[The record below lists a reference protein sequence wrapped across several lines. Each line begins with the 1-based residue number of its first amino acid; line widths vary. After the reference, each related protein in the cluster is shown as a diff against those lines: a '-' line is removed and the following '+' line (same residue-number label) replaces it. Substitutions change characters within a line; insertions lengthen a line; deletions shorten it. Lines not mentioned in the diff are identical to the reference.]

1 MFEISEY
8 SFFKYL
14 KIFLIIVIINLID
27 IRRSMRKPIVAIVG
41 KPNVGKS
48 TFFNKVAGSKISIV
62 EDIPGVTRDRIFANA
77 EWCGYKFQIVD
88 TGGLDFKKE
97 DEINKRIIEQ
107 ANLAIDI
114 ADVIVLFV
122 DGKEGLTASD
132 IEVSNHLRRAKA
144 PKIVAVN
151 KLDNY
156 EREKT
161 YEFYELG
168 LGDPIPI
175 SAEQSKGLG
184 DLLDEIVKY
193 LKKIES
199 SEDDNDVKIA
209 LVGKPNA
216 GKSSITNRL
225 LGEDRVVVSSIAG
238 TTRDAIDSP
247 FRWNNKNYC
256 LIDTAGLRRKSKI
269 EAGSIER
276 YSAIRSL
283 NAIERCDVAVLIIDA
298 NQGITEQDVKI
309 AGLIHEQGK
318 PSLIVINKWD
328 LIQDP
333 QTKRKE
339 FEKQLSNDL
348 AFMKYYVVLF
358 VSSQTGQRIGK
369 IMEMV
374 DMVLNNAKRE
384 VTMSLFNNVL
394 TNAITVTEPPSK
406 NGKRLKIIFGKQVG
420 VCPPTFNIYCND
432 SSLVE
437 NSYIRYLENSLRR
450 AFDFKGTPIKIQFKN
465 KNEK

>member
-1 MFEISEY
+1 M
-8 SFFKYL
+8 K
-14 KIFLIIVIINLID
+14 
-27 IRRSMRKPIVAIVG
+27 KPLVAIVG

-77 EWCGYKFQIVD
+77 EWCGYQFQIVD
-88 TGGLDFKKE
+88 TGGLDFNKD
-97 DEINKRIIEQ
+97 DEINKHIIEQ
-107 ANLAIDI
+107 ANLAIDL
-114 ADVIVLFV
+114 ADVIVFFV
-122 DGKEGLTASD
+122 DGKEGLTSSD
-132 IEVSNHLRRAKA
+132 MEVANHLRRAKA
-144 PKIVAVN
+144 PKIVVVN

-175 SAEQSKGLG
+175 SAEQSKGIG

-193 LKKIES
+193 LKKIENTDDD
-199 SEDDNDVKIA
+199 SEIKIA
-209 LVGKPNA
+209 IVGKPNA

-247 FRWNNKNYC
+247 FRWNGKDYC

-283 NAIERCDVAVLIIDA
+283 NAIERCDVAVLVIDA
-298 NQGITEQDVKI
+298 SQGITEQDVKI
-309 AGLIHEQGK
+309 AGLIHEQDK
-318 PSLIVINKWD
+318 PSVIVINKWD
-328 LIQDP
+328 LIENVESA
-333 QTKRKE
+333 RKE

-348 AFMKYYVVLF
+348 AFMKYYVLLF
-358 VSSQTGQRIGK
+358 VSSKTGQRVGK

-374 DMVLNNAKRE
+374 DMVLSNAKKE
-384 VTMSLFNNVL
+384 ISMSLFNNVL

-406 NGKRLKIIFGKQVG
+406 NGKRLKIIFGKQVA

-432 SSLVE
+432 SSLIE

>member
-1 MFEISEY
+1 M
-8 SFFKYL
+8 K
-14 KIFLIIVIINLID
+14 
-27 IRRSMRKPIVAIVG
+27 KPLVAIVG

-77 EWCGYKFQIVD
+77 EWCGYQFQIVD
-88 TGGLDFKKE
+88 TGGLDFNND
-97 DEINKRIIEQ
+97 DEINKHIIEQ
-107 ANLAIDI
+107 ANLAIDL
-114 ADVIVLFV
+114 ADVIVFFV
-122 DGKEGLTASD
+122 DGKEGLTSSD
-132 IEVSNHLRRAKA
+132 MEVANHLRRAKA

-175 SAEQSKGLG
+175 SAEQSKGIG

-193 LKKIES
+193 LKKIENTDDD
-199 SEDDNDVKIA
+199 SEIKIA
-209 LVGKPNA
+209 IVGKPNA

-247 FRWNNKNYC
+247 FRWNGKDYC

-283 NAIERCDVAVLIIDA
+283 NAIERCDVAVLVIDA
-298 NQGITEQDVKI
+298 SQGITEQDVKI

-318 PSLIVINKWD
+318 PSVIVINKWD
-328 LIQDP
+328 LIENAESA
-333 QTKRKE
+333 RKE

-348 AFMKYYVVLF
+348 AFMKYYVLLF
-358 VSSQTGQRIGK
+358 VSSKTGQRVGK

-374 DMVLNNAKRE
+374 DMVLSNAKKE
-384 VTMSLFNNVL
+384 ISMSLFNNVL

-406 NGKRLKIIFGKQVG
+406 NGKRLKIIFGKQVA

-432 SSLVE
+432 SSLIE

>member
-1 MFEISEY
+1 M
-8 SFFKYL
+8 K
-14 KIFLIIVIINLID
+14 
-27 IRRSMRKPIVAIVG
+27 KPLVAIVG

-88 TGGLDFKKE
+88 TGGLDFNKE

-107 ANLAIDI
+107 ANLAIDL
-114 ADVIVLFV
+114 ADVIVFFV
-122 DGKEGLTASD
+122 DGKEGMTASD
-132 IEVSNHLRRAKA
+132 MEVANHLRKAKA

-156 EREKT
+156 EKEKT

-168 LGDPIPI
+168 LGEPIPI
-175 SAEQSKGLG
+175 SAEQSKGIG

-193 LKKIES
+193 LKKIENS
-199 SEDDNDVKIA
+199 DDEKDIKIA

-216 GKSSITNRL
+216 GKSSITNKL
-225 LGEDRVVVSSIAG
+225 LGEDRVVVSSVAG
-238 TTRDAIDSP
+238 TTRDAIDTP
-247 FRWNNKNYC
+247 FRWNNKEYC

-269 EAGSIER
+269 EQGSIER
-276 YSAIRSL
+276 YSVIRSL
-283 NAIERCDVAVLIIDA
+283 NAIERCDVAVLVIDA
-298 NQGITEQDVKI
+298 SQGITEQDIKI

-318 PSLIVINKWD
+318 PSVIVINKWD
-328 LIQDP
+328 LIENKDKAKKQ
-333 QTKRKE
+333 
-339 FEKQLSNDL
+339 FEKQLDIDL

-358 VSSQTGQRIGK
+358 VSCETGQRINK
-369 IMEMV
+369 IMDTV
-374 DMVLNNAKRE
+374 DLVLNNSKRE
-384 VTMSLFNNVL
+384 ITMALFNNVL

-406 NGKRLKIIFGKQVG
+406 NGKRLKIIFGKQVST
-420 VCPPTFNIYCND
+420 CPPTFNIYCND
-432 SSLVE
+432 ASLVE
-437 NSYIRYLENSLRR
+437 NSYIRYIENSLRR

>member
-1 MFEISEY
+1 M
-8 SFFKYL
+8 K
-14 KIFLIIVIINLID
+14 
-27 IRRSMRKPIVAIVG
+27 KPLVAIVG

-77 EWCGYKFQIVD
+77 EWCGYSFQIVD
-88 TGGLDFKKE
+88 TGGLDFNKE

-107 ANLAIDI
+107 ANLAIDL
-114 ADVIVLFV
+114 ADVIVFFV

-132 IEVSNHLRRAKA
+132 MEVANHLRRAKA

-151 KLDNY
+151 KLDNF

-168 LGDPIPI
+168 LGEPIPI
-175 SAEQSKGLG
+175 SAEQSKGIG

-193 LKKIES
+193 LKKLNSTE
-199 SEDDNDVKIA
+199 EDNDIKIA

-216 GKSSITNRL
+216 GKSSITNKL
-225 LGEDRVVVSSIAG
+225 LGEDRVVVSSVAG

-247 FRWNNKNYC
+247 FKWNNKDYC

-269 EAGSIER
+269 EQGSIER
-276 YSAIRSL
+276 YSVIRSL
-283 NAIERCDVAVLIIDA
+283 NAIERCDVAVLVIDA
-298 NQGITEQDVKI
+298 SQGITEQDVKI

-318 PSLIVINKWD
+318 PSVIVINKWD
-328 LIQDP
+328 LVEN
-333 QTKRKE
+333 TEKARKE
-339 FEKQLSNDL
+339 FEKQLNDDL

-358 VSSQTGQRIGK
+358 VSCETGQRIGK
-369 IMEMV
+369 IMETV

-384 VTMSLFNNVL
+384 IPMALFNNVL

-406 NGKRLKIIFGKQVG
+406 NGKRLKIIFGKQVA

-432 SSLVE
+432 ASLVE

-450 AFDFKGTPIKIQFKN
+450 AFDFKGTPVKIQFKN
-465 KNEK
+465 KSDN

>member
-1 MFEISEY
+1 M
-8 SFFKYL
+8 K
-14 KIFLIIVIINLID
+14 
-27 IRRSMRKPIVAIVG
+27 KPLVAIVG

-77 EWCGYKFQIVD
+77 EWCGYSFQIVD
-88 TGGLDFKKE
+88 TGGLDFNKE

-107 ANLAIDI
+107 ANLAIDL
-114 ADVIVLFV
+114 ADVIVFFV

-132 IEVSNHLRRAKA
+132 MEVANHLRRAKA

-151 KLDNY
+151 KLDNF

-168 LGDPIPI
+168 LGEPIPL
-175 SAEQSKGLG
+175 SAEQSKGIG

-193 LKKIES
+193 LKKLNPTE
-199 SEDDNDVKIA
+199 EDNDIKIA

-216 GKSSITNRL
+216 GKSSITNKL
-225 LGEDRVVVSSIAG
+225 LGEDRVVVSSVAG

-247 FRWNNKNYC
+247 FKWNNKDYC

-269 EAGSIER
+269 EQGSIER
-276 YSAIRSL
+276 YSVIRSL
-283 NAIERCDVAVLIIDA
+283 NAIERCDVAVLVIDA
-298 NQGITEQDVKI
+298 SQGITEQDVKI

-318 PSLIVINKWD
+318 PSVIVINKWD
-328 LIQDP
+328 LVENAE
-333 QTKRKE
+333 KSRKE
-339 FEKQLSNDL
+339 FEKQLNDDL

-358 VSSQTGQRIGK
+358 VSCETGQRIGK
-369 IMEMV
+369 IMETV

-384 VTMSLFNNVL
+384 IPMALFNNVL

-406 NGKRLKIIFGKQVG
+406 NGKRLKIIFGKQVA

-432 SSLVE
+432 ASLVE

-450 AFDFKGTPIKIQFKN
+450 AFDFKGTPVKIQFKN
-465 KNEK
+465 KSDN

>member
-1 MFEISEY
+1 M
-8 SFFKYL
+8 K
-14 KIFLIIVIINLID
+14 
-27 IRRSMRKPIVAIVG
+27 KPLVAIVG

-77 EWCGYKFQIVD
+77 EWCGYQFQIVD
-88 TGGLDFKKE
+88 TGGLDFNKD

-107 ANLAIDI
+107 ANLAIDL
-114 ADVIVLFV
+114 ADVIVFFV
-122 DGKEGLTASD
+122 DGKEGLTSSD
-132 IEVSNHLRRAKA
+132 MEVANHLRRAKA

-175 SAEQSKGLG
+175 SAEQSKGIG

-193 LKKIES
+193 LKKIENTDDD
-199 SEDDNDVKIA
+199 SEIKIA
-209 LVGKPNA
+209 IVGKPNA

-247 FRWNNKNYC
+247 FRWNGKDYC

-283 NAIERCDVAVLIIDA
+283 NAIERCDVAVLVIDA
-298 NQGITEQDVKI
+298 SQGITEQDVKI
-309 AGLIHEQGK
+309 AGLIHEQDK
-318 PSLIVINKWD
+318 PSVIVINKWD
-328 LIQDP
+328 LIENAESA
-333 QTKRKE
+333 RKE

-348 AFMKYYVVLF
+348 AFMKYYVLLF
-358 VSSQTGQRIGK
+358 VSSKTGQRVGK

-374 DMVLNNAKRE
+374 DLVLSNAKKE
-384 VTMSLFNNVL
+384 ISMSLFNNVL
-394 TNAITVTEPPSK
+394 TNAIIVTEPPSK
-406 NGKRLKIIFGKQVG
+406 NGKRLKIIFGKQVA

-432 SSLVE
+432 SSLIE

>member
-1 MFEISEY
+1 M
-8 SFFKYL
+8 K
-14 KIFLIIVIINLID
+14 
-27 IRRSMRKPIVAIVG
+27 KPLVAIVG

-88 TGGLDFKKE
+88 TGGLDFNKE

-107 ANLAIDI
+107 ANLAIEL
-114 ADVIVLFV
+114 ADVIVFFV
-122 DGKEGLTASD
+122 DGKEGMTAGD
-132 IEVSNHLRRAKA
+132 MEIANHLRRAKA

-151 KLDNY
+151 KLDNF
-156 EREKT
+156 EKEKI

-168 LGDPIPI
+168 LGDPVPI
-175 SAEQSKGLG
+175 SAEQGKGMG

-193 LKKIES
+193 LKKLDS
-199 SEDDNDVKIA
+199 TEDDKDIKIA

-238 TTRDAIDSP
+238 TTRDAIDTP
-247 FRWNNKNYC
+247 FKWNNKDYC

-269 EAGSIER
+269 ESSSIER
-276 YSAIRSL
+276 YSVIRSL
-283 NAIERCDVAVLIIDA
+283 NAIERCDVAILVIDA
-298 NQGITEQDVKI
+298 SQGITEQDVKI

-318 PSLIVINKWD
+318 PSVIVINKWD
-328 LIQDP
+328 LIED
-333 QTKRKE
+333 KDVARKK
-339 FEKQLSNDL
+339 FEKQLSDDL
-348 AFMKYYVVLF
+348 AFMKYYVAIF
-358 VSSQTGQRIGK
+358 VSCETGQRLGK
-369 IMEMV
+369 IMETV
-374 DMVLNNAKRE
+374 DVVLNNSRRE
-384 VTMSLFNNVL
+384 IPMALFNNVL

-406 NGKRLKIIFGKQVG
+406 NGKKLKIIFGQQVSIS
-420 VCPPTFNIYCND
+420 PPTFNIYCND

-465 KNEK
+465 KNDK

>member
-1 MFEISEY
+1 M
-8 SFFKYL
+8 K
-14 KIFLIIVIINLID
+14 
-27 IRRSMRKPIVAIVG
+27 KPLVAIVG

-77 EWCGYKFQIVD
+77 EWCGYSFQIVD
-88 TGGLDFKKE
+88 TGGLDFNKE

-107 ANLAIDI
+107 ANLAIDL
-114 ADVIVLFV
+114 ADVIVFFV

-132 IEVSNHLRRAKA
+132 MEVANHLRRAKA

-151 KLDNY
+151 KLDNF

-168 LGDPIPI
+168 LGEPIPI
-175 SAEQSKGLG
+175 SAEQSKGIG

-193 LKKIES
+193 LEKLNPTE
-199 SEDDNDVKIA
+199 EDNDIKIA

-216 GKSSITNRL
+216 GKSSITNKL
-225 LGEDRVVVSSIAG
+225 LGEDRVVVSSVAG

-247 FRWNNKNYC
+247 FKWNNKDYC

-269 EAGSIER
+269 EQGSIER
-276 YSAIRSL
+276 YSVIRSL
-283 NAIERCDVAVLIIDA
+283 NAIERCDVAVLVIDA
-298 NQGITEQDVKI
+298 SQGITEQDVKI

-318 PSLIVINKWD
+318 PSVIVINKWD
-328 LIQDP
+328 LVENAE
-333 QTKRKE
+333 KSRKE
-339 FEKQLSNDL
+339 FEKQLNDDL

-358 VSSQTGQRIGK
+358 VSCETGQRIGK
-369 IMEMV
+369 IMETV

-384 VTMSLFNNVL
+384 IPMALFNNVL

-406 NGKRLKIIFGKQVG
+406 NGKRLKIIFGKQVA

-432 SSLVE
+432 ASLVE

-450 AFDFKGTPIKIQFKN
+450 AFDFKGTPVKIQFKN
-465 KNEK
+465 KSDN

>member
-1 MFEISEY
+1 M
-8 SFFKYL
+8 K
-14 KIFLIIVIINLID
+14 
-27 IRRSMRKPIVAIVG
+27 KPLVAIVG

-77 EWCGYKFQIVD
+77 EWCGYSFQIVD
-88 TGGLDFKKE
+88 TGGLDFNKE

-107 ANLAIDI
+107 ANLAIDL
-114 ADVIVLFV
+114 ADVIVFFV

-132 IEVSNHLRRAKA
+132 MEVANHLRRAKA

-151 KLDNY
+151 KLDNF

-168 LGDPIPI
+168 LGEPIPI
-175 SAEQSKGLG
+175 SAEQSKGIG

-193 LKKIES
+193 LKKLNPTE
-199 SEDDNDVKIA
+199 EDNDIKIA

-216 GKSSITNRL
+216 GKSSITNKL
-225 LGEDRVVVSSIAG
+225 LGEDRVVVSSVAG

-247 FRWNNKNYC
+247 FKWNNKDYC

-269 EAGSIER
+269 EQGSIER
-276 YSAIRSL
+276 YSVIRSL
-283 NAIERCDVAVLIIDA
+283 NAIERCDVAVLVIDA
-298 NQGITEQDVKI
+298 SQGITEQDVKI

-318 PSLIVINKWD
+318 PSVIVINKWD
-328 LIQDP
+328 LVENAE
-333 QTKRKE
+333 KSRKE
-339 FEKQLSNDL
+339 FEKQLNDDL

-358 VSSQTGQRIGK
+358 VSCETGQRIGK
-369 IMEMV
+369 IMETV

-384 VTMSLFNNVL
+384 IPMALFNNVL

-406 NGKRLKIIFGKQVG
+406 NGKRLKIIFGKQVA

-432 SSLVE
+432 ASLVD

-450 AFDFKGTPIKIQFKN
+450 AFDFKGTPVKIQFKN
-465 KNEK
+465 KSDN

>member
-1 MFEISEY
+1 M
-8 SFFKYL
+8 K
-14 KIFLIIVIINLID
+14 
-27 IRRSMRKPIVAIVG
+27 KPLVAIVG

-77 EWCGYKFQIVD
+77 EWCGYQFQIVD
-88 TGGLDFKKE
+88 TGGLDFNKD
-97 DEINKRIIEQ
+97 DEINKHIIEQ
-107 ANLAIDI
+107 ANLAIDL
-114 ADVIVLFV
+114 ADVIVFFV
-122 DGKEGLTASD
+122 DGKEGLTSSD
-132 IEVSNHLRRAKA
+132 MEVANHLRRAKA

-175 SAEQSKGLG
+175 SAEQSKGIG

-193 LKKIES
+193 LKKIENTDDD
-199 SEDDNDVKIA
+199 SEIKIA
-209 LVGKPNA
+209 IVGKPNA

-247 FRWNNKNYC
+247 FRWNGKDYC

-283 NAIERCDVAVLIIDA
+283 NAIERCDVAVLVIDA
-298 NQGITEQDVKI
+298 SQGITEQDVKI

-318 PSLIVINKWD
+318 PSVIVINKWD
-328 LIQDP
+328 LIENAESA
-333 QTKRKE
+333 RKE

-348 AFMKYYVVLF
+348 AFMKYYVLLF
-358 VSSQTGQRIGK
+358 VSSKTGQRVGK

-374 DMVLNNAKRE
+374 DLVLSNAKKE
-384 VTMSLFNNVL
+384 ISMSLFNNVL

-406 NGKRLKIIFGKQVG
+406 NGKRLKIIFGKQVA

-432 SSLVE
+432 SSLIE

>member
-1 MFEISEY
+1 M
-8 SFFKYL
+8 K
-14 KIFLIIVIINLID
+14 
-27 IRRSMRKPIVAIVG
+27 KPLVAIVG

-77 EWCGYKFQIVD
+77 EWCGYSFQIVD
-88 TGGLDFKKE
+88 TGGLDFNKE

-107 ANLAIDI
+107 ANLAIDL
-114 ADVIVLFV
+114 ADVIVFFV

-132 IEVSNHLRRAKA
+132 MEVANHLRRAKA

-151 KLDNY
+151 KLDNF

-168 LGDPIPI
+168 LGEPIPI
-175 SAEQSKGLG
+175 SAEQSKGIG

-193 LKKIES
+193 LKKLNPTE
-199 SEDDNDVKIA
+199 EDNDIKIA

-216 GKSSITNRL
+216 GKSSITNKL
-225 LGEDRVVVSSIAG
+225 LGEDRVVVSSVAG

-247 FRWNNKNYC
+247 FKWNNKDYC

-269 EAGSIER
+269 EQGSIER
-276 YSAIRSL
+276 YSVIRSL
-283 NAIERCDVAVLIIDA
+283 NAIERCDVAVLVIDA
-298 NQGITEQDVKI
+298 SQGITEQDVKI

-318 PSLIVINKWD
+318 PSVIVINKWD
-328 LIQDP
+328 LVENAE
-333 QTKRKE
+333 KSRKE
-339 FEKQLSNDL
+339 FEKQLNDDL

-358 VSSQTGQRIGK
+358 VSCETGQRIGK
-369 IMEMV
+369 IMETV

-384 VTMSLFNNVL
+384 IPMALFNNVL

-406 NGKRLKIIFGKQVG
+406 NGKRLKIIFGKQVA

-432 SSLVE
+432 ASLVE

-450 AFDFKGTPIKIQFKN
+450 AFDFKGTPVKIQFKN
-465 KNEK
+465 KSDN

>member
-1 MFEISEY
+1 M
-8 SFFKYL
+8 K
-14 KIFLIIVIINLID
+14 
-27 IRRSMRKPIVAIVG
+27 KPLVAIVG

-77 EWCGYKFQIVD
+77 EWCGYQFQIVD
-88 TGGLDFKKE
+88 TGGLDFNKD

-107 ANLAIDI
+107 ANLAIDL
-114 ADVIVLFV
+114 ADVIVFFV
-122 DGKEGLTASD
+122 DGKEGLTSSD
-132 IEVSNHLRRAKA
+132 MEVANHLRRAKA

-175 SAEQSKGLG
+175 SAEQSKGIG

-193 LKKIES
+193 LKKIENTDDD
-199 SEDDNDVKIA
+199 SEIKIA
-209 LVGKPNA
+209 IVGKPNA

-247 FRWNNKNYC
+247 FRWNGKDYC

-283 NAIERCDVAVLIIDA
+283 NAIERCDVAVLVIDA
-298 NQGITEQDVKI
+298 SQGITEQDVKI

-318 PSLIVINKWD
+318 PSVIVINKWD
-328 LIQDP
+328 LIENVES
-333 QTKRKE
+333 TRKE

-348 AFMKYYVVLF
+348 AFMKYYVLLF
-358 VSSQTGQRIGK
+358 VSSKTGQRVGK

-374 DMVLNNAKRE
+374 DLVLSNAKKE
-384 VTMSLFNNVL
+384 ISMSLFNNVL

-406 NGKRLKIIFGKQVG
+406 NGKRLKIIFGKQVA

-432 SSLVE
+432 SSLIE

>member
-1 MFEISEY
+1 M
-8 SFFKYL
+8 K
-14 KIFLIIVIINLID
+14 
-27 IRRSMRKPIVAIVG
+27 KPLVAIVG

-77 EWCGYKFQIVD
+77 EWCGYQFQIVD
-88 TGGLDFKKE
+88 TGGLDFNKD

-107 ANLAIDI
+107 ANLAIDL
-114 ADVIVLFV
+114 ADVIVFFV
-122 DGKEGLTASD
+122 DGKEGLTSSD
-132 IEVSNHLRRAKA
+132 MEVANHLRRAKA

-175 SAEQSKGLG
+175 SAEQSKGIG

-193 LKKIES
+193 LKKIENTDDD
-199 SEDDNDVKIA
+199 SEIKIA
-209 LVGKPNA
+209 IVGKPNA

-247 FRWNNKNYC
+247 FRWNGKDYC

-283 NAIERCDVAVLIIDA
+283 NAIERCDVAVLVIDA
-298 NQGITEQDVKI
+298 SQGITEQDVKI
-309 AGLIHEQGK
+309 AGLIHEQDK
-318 PSLIVINKWD
+318 PSVIVINKWD
-328 LIQDP
+328 LIENVESA
-333 QTKRKE
+333 RKE

-348 AFMKYYVVLF
+348 AFMRYYVLLF
-358 VSSQTGQRIGK
+358 VSSKTGQRVGK

-374 DMVLNNAKRE
+374 DMVLSNAKKE
-384 VTMSLFNNVL
+384 ISMSLFNNVL

-406 NGKRLKIIFGKQVG
+406 NGKRLKIIFGKQVA

-432 SSLVE
+432 SSLIE

>member
-1 MFEISEY
+1 M
-8 SFFKYL
+8 K
-14 KIFLIIVIINLID
+14 
-27 IRRSMRKPIVAIVG
+27 KPLVAIVG

-77 EWCGYKFQIVD
+77 EWCGYQFQIVD
-88 TGGLDFKKE
+88 TGGLDFNKD
-97 DEINKRIIEQ
+97 DEINKHIIEQ
-107 ANLAIDI
+107 ANLAIDL
-114 ADVIVLFV
+114 ADVIVFFV
-122 DGKEGLTASD
+122 DGKEGLTSSD
-132 IEVSNHLRRAKA
+132 MEVANHLRRAKA

-175 SAEQSKGLG
+175 SAEQSKGIG

-193 LKKIES
+193 LKKIENTDDD
-199 SEDDNDVKIA
+199 SEIKIA
-209 LVGKPNA
+209 IVGKPNA

-247 FRWNNKNYC
+247 FRWNGKDYC

-283 NAIERCDVAVLIIDA
+283 NAIERCDVAVLVIDA
-298 NQGITEQDVKI
+298 SQGITEQDVKI
-309 AGLIHEQGK
+309 AGLIHEQDK
-318 PSLIVINKWD
+318 PSVIVINKWD
-328 LIQDP
+328 LIENAES
-333 QTKRKE
+333 TRKE

-348 AFMKYYVVLF
+348 AFMKYYVLLF
-358 VSSQTGQRIGK
+358 VSSKTGQRVGK

-374 DMVLNNAKRE
+374 DMVLSNAKKE
-384 VTMSLFNNVL
+384 ISMSLFNNVL

-406 NGKRLKIIFGKQVG
+406 NGKRLKIIFGKQVA

-432 SSLVE
+432 SSLIE